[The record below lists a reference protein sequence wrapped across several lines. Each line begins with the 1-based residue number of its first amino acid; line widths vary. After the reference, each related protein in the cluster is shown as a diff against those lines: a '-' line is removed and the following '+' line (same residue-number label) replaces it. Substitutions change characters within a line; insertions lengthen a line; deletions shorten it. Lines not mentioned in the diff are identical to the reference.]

1 MTLVI
6 SNPLRTLLITRHQR
20 IPYETDTNHRAT
32 KLTLCSVRDILGTHA
47 INKSQSFSMY
57 FISFVSLQYT

>member
-1 MTLVI
+1 MTLMI

-32 KLTLCSVRDILGTHA
+32 KLTLCSVRDILGTEVD
-47 INKSQSFSMY
+47 
-57 FISFVSLQYT
+57 VSVNNGPSC